1 MTGRIPVGVIGGTG
15 YVAGEI
21 LRLLAGHPAL
31 ATVMVASDS
40 QAGTAVTDAF
50 PTLFPKLGN
59 LTFVTR
65 DSLAAAVGEGALAGV
80 FSAAPHGVSAG
91 MLDSVLEKAPRE
103 FRIVD
108 VSADFRYPSAEAFAA
123 VYGQP
128 HGAPGRIAE
137 FTCAV
142 PEHVP
147 GAPDGHIGHPGCFA
161 TAMLLGIVPLA
172 KAGLIDSQVFASGV
186 TGSTGSGRG
195 LKDTTHHP
203 ERHSNLF
210 AYKALAH
217 RHAPEVEALAAA
229 AAGREIRLHFVPHS
243 GPFAR
248 GIEVTL
254 LGRLANGATAA
265 DLNAVLG
272 AAYAASPFVHVSPA
286 PPRLKDVVGSNQ
298 ARLSAAADAES
309 WTVSVVID
317 NLVKG
322 AAGGAVQWMNRL
334 LGLAETSGLDAPG
347 AAWT

>member
-1 MTGRIPVGVIGGTG
+1 
-15 YVAGEI
+15 
-21 LRLLAGHPAL
+21 
-31 ATVMVASDS
+31 
-40 QAGTAVTDAF
+40 
-50 PTLFPKLGN
+50 
-59 LTFVTR
+59 
-65 DSLAAAVGEGALAGV
+65 
-80 FSAAPHGVSAG
+80 
-91 MLDSVLEKAPRE
+91 MLDAVLEHAKPG

-108 VSADFRYPSAEAFAA
+108 VSADFRYSSAEAFAA

-142 PEHVP
+142 PEHFP
-147 GAPDGHIGHPGCFA
+147 GAPDGHVGHPGCFA

-172 KAGLIDSQVFASGV
+172 RAGLIDGEVFASGI

-229 AAGREIRLHFVPHS
+229 AAGRGIKLHFVPHS

-254 LGRLANGATAA
+254 FGRHANGATAA
-265 DLNAVLG
+265 DLNSALA
-272 AAYAASPFVHVSPA
+272 AAYADSPFVHVSPA

-298 ARLSAAADAES
+298 ARLAAAADAES

-334 LGLAETSGLDAPG
+334 LGLPETAGLDAPG

>member
-1 MTGRIPVGVIGGTG
+1 MSGPAPVGVIGGTG

-21 LRLLAGHPAL
+21 LRLLAGHPGL

-40 QAGTAVTDAF
+40 QAGTPVTDAF
-50 PTLFPKLGN
+50 PTLYPKLGH
-59 LTFVTR
+59 LSFDTR
-65 DSLAAAVGEGALAGV
+65 DALAAAVAGGHLAGV
-80 FSAAPHGVSAG
+80 FSAAPHGVSASL
-91 MLDSVLEKAPRE
+91 LDGVLDKAPDG
-103 FRIVD
+103 FRVVD
-108 VSADFRYPSAEAFAA
+108 VSADFRYPSAEAFAR

-147 GAPDGHIGHPGCFA
+147 DTPAGHVGHPGCFA

-172 KAGLIDSQVFASGV
+172 TAGLIDSQVFASGV

-195 LKDTTHHP
+195 LKETTHHP
-203 ERHSNLF
+203 ERHANLF
-210 AYKALAH
+210 AYKPLAH
-217 RHAPEVEALAAA
+217 RHAPEVEALARAA
-229 AAGREIRLHFVPHS
+229 SGQDISLHFVPHS
-243 GPFAR
+243 GPYAR

-254 LGRLANGATAA
+254 MGRNTNGASAA
-265 DLNAVLG
+265 ELNAALAV
-272 AAYAASPFVHVSPA
+272 AYEASPFVHVTPG

-298 ARLSAAADAES
+298 ARLSAAADADT
-309 WTVSVVID
+309 WTVSAVID

-334 LGLAETSGLDAPG
+334 LGLPEAAGLDAPG